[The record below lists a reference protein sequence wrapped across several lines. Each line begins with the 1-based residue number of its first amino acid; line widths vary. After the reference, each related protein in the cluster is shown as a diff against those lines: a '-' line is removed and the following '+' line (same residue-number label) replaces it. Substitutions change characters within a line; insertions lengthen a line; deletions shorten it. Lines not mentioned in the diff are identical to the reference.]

1 MGRIS
6 RRAQQLKKAREI
18 QAQKLA
24 AKKNDARHKINKI
37 ISEMDEPKL
46 KNALEL
52 ITNLNN
58 SEITRFE
65 ALTDSKFEDEPIHY
79 ESKSL
84 LIKIVN
90 QELQQSKL
98 KVLIYPILERFESKR
113 SVREALVGELGG
125 GKVDSVEIN
134 IGEVGC
140 DEAGSVV
147 VVESYI

>member
-1 MGRIS
+1 MNLVDFGFIMGRIS

-18 QAQKLA
+18 QALKLA

-84 LIKIVN
+84 
-90 QELQQSKL
+90 
-98 KVLIYPILERFESKR
+98 
-113 SVREALVGELGG
+113 
-125 GKVDSVEIN
+125 
-134 IGEVGC
+134 
-140 DEAGSVV
+140 
-147 VVESYI
+147 